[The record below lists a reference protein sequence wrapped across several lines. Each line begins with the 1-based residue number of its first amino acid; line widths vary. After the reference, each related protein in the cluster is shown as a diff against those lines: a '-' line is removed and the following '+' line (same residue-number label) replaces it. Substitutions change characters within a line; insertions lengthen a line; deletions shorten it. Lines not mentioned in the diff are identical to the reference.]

1 MVAPWDIYAE
11 KLFPLGYGHPLW
23 IPEPSREVGEVR
35 IGDIG
40 YLSDGRFC
48 FLFNCIYPTD
58 DPINTRGTP
67 VDFQPLEVP
76 SGSIRET
83 PDEITQPLLQS
94 EGIHSVTLEGQG
106 SVG

>member
-23 IPEPSREVGEVR
+23 IPEPSREFGEVR

-40 YLSDGRFC
+40 YLLDGRFC
-48 FLFNCIYPTD
+48 FLFNCMLPAG
-58 DPINTRGTP
+58 DPVNKQGTP
-67 VDFQPLEVP
+67 VDFRPLEVP
-76 SGSIRET
+76 SGSTRET

-94 EGIHSVTLEGQG
+94 EGIHSVAVAGQG
-106 SVG
+106 AVG